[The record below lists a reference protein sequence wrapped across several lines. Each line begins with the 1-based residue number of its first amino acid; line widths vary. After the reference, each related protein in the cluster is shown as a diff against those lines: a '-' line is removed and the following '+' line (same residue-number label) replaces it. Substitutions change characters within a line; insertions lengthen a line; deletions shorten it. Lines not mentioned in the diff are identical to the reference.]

1 MFKAKIII
9 DNSKL
14 LADSVIKNGV
24 NKAILS
30 APQLAKEMI
39 ITVPS
44 KLLFFLF
51 VAIHLILHRHHHPQR
66 INILFLVLKESGPV
80 SLNPLFWNKF

>member
-1 MFKAKIII
+1 MKI
-9 DNSKL
+9 DNIKL
-14 LADSVIKNGV
+14 LGESVMKNGV

-30 APQLAKEMI
+30 APQLAKEII

-51 VAIHLILHRHHHPQR
+51 CS
-66 INILFLVLKESGPV
+66 NSSNSSFLF
-80 SLNPLFWNKF
+80 